1 MTTTTW
7 DDSNWRVEF
16 KGSKNLSKFQL
27 EILENGPR
35 SLSQSWILG
44 AMHGEWRKMKG
55 YKYPDP
61 PDCSSS
67 FKEFNQMVKENF
79 EHSPEEFGPGGPLT
93 NQAGSGTH

>member
-1 MTTTTW
+1 MADTKPY
-7 DDSNWRVEF
+7 DDSNWREEQKPYVS
-16 KGSKNLSKFQL
+16 SKLQL

-55 YKYPDP
+55 YKYPEP

-67 FKEFNQMVKENF
+67 LEEWNESVKKYFKEDSKESVPSD
-79 EHSPEEFGPGGPLT
+79 E
-93 NQAGSGTH
+93 